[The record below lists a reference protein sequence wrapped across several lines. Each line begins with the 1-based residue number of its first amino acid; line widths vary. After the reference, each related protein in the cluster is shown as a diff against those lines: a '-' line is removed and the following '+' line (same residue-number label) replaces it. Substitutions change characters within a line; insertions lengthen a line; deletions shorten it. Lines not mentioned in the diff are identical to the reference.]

1 MRHTPP
7 RRSTLP
13 ALLACLLA
21 AGPSASR
28 ADDDRRAA
36 PVPLHP
42 AYQQECASC
51 HLAFPPGLLP
61 AASWRRLMDN
71 LPRHFGTD
79 ASLDAPTLQQLNAWL
94 AANAGTHKKV
104 ARDPAPPPQDRITRA
119 PWFVHE
125 HDEVRPAT
133 WALPAVK
140 SAANCAACHT
150 RADQGEFRERD
161 IRIPR

>member
-1 MRHTPP
+1 MNRLHTQPFH
-7 RRSTLP
+7 LL
-13 ALLACLLA
+13 AALACLLA
-21 AGPSASR
+21 AGPSQ
-28 ADDDRRAA
+28 ADGDRAA
-36 PVPLHP
+36 ARVPLLP
-42 AYQQECASC
+42 AYKQECAAC

-79 ASLDAPTLQQLNAWL
+79 ASLDAATLAQINGWL
-94 AANAGTHKKV
+94 AAYAGTDRKV
-104 ARDPAPPPQDRITRA
+104 ARDPSPPPQDRITRA
-119 PWFVHE
+119 AWFVRE
-125 HDEVRPAT
+125 HDEVRAAT

-140 SAANCAACHT
+140 TAANCAACHT